1 MTGKLK
7 WLEVNMADEK
17 VAIRLDTIISF
28 RSLFGQAEKTAKD
41 GMKYWVNQSYED
53 VKKILEAIPCDEE
66 D

>member
-1 MTGKLK
+1 MYK

-28 RSLFGQAEKTAKD
+28 RSLFGQAKITTKD
-41 GMKYWVNQSYED
+41 GTKYWIDQSYED
-53 VKKILEAIPCDEE
+53 VKKILETIPCDEE